1 MNSTNSSIEAR
12 ALEVSG
18 RQLQYPPAENMG
30 VVTVDN
36 FPMLGTLTA
45 LRFLEWVN
53 YNPEGVVS
61 LPTGKTPEYFIK
73 EVRRFLDNWE
83 QPEVQRELEEW
94 NFPAAAKPDMSGLHF
109 VQIDEF
115 YPINSHHTNSFHYY
129 VEKFY
134 IEGFG
139 LDPEKALLI
148 KSDRIGLPEGRTI
161 EDVWGEQE
169 VDLTLRYRSP
179 ESRQERLQKEVI
191 ERIDQWCMEYEE
203 RIRELGGIGF
213 FLGGIGPDGHIAFNV
228 RGSDMHSTT
237 RLTNLNYETQAAS
250 ASDLGGIEVARKR
263 RAITIGLSTVTYNPD
278 CTAIII
284 AAGET
289 KAHVVADAV
298 HREQDVHYPATVL
311 HELPHARF
319 FLTAGA
325 AKHLEARTLLSFQE
339 QEEVSEQEVEKVVID
354 ISLKTGKRIA
364 DLREEDY
371 RDDPFGA
378 ELLKKQSRPIK
389 DLNTTVEEALK
400 QKILAGMTN
409 RTHTRFLHTEPH
421 HDDVML
427 GYLPYVV
434 RNIRE
439 HSNYHQFA
447 TFTSGFTSVT
457 NRYMLH
463 LYSRLKETLRR
474 EKSYY
479 QKLVEDG
486 YFDLLDHRYWDR
498 DVWKYLD
505 GLAAQSAEQQHEG
518 VMRRLIR
525 DLMILF
531 EEQDL
536 DNLEDRVDELINYFS
551 TQYPGKKDLDYIQTL
566 KGMCREWESSCLWG
580 YFGWNSESI
589 EHLRLGFYKG
599 AIFTEEPTFRRDVMP
614 VVELLRRTRPDVLSV
629 ALDPEASG
637 PDTHYKVLQAVSE
650 ALQQYRQ
657 EKEQEVEILG
667 YRNVWYRF
675 HPSEANMFVP
685 VSLNM
690 LTLQHS
696 SFMNT
701 YISQKDASFPS
712 YEYDGPFSLLAQKI
726 QTEQYDMLKTCLG
739 REFFYDHRSALIRAT
754 RGFVFLKSMDEDSFL
769 ERSFELRRKAEN
781 R

>member
-1 MNSTNSSIEAR
+1 MKAESAIER
-12 ALEVSG
+12 HALEVSG
-18 RQLQYPPAENMG
+18 RELRYAPEEKLG
-30 VVTVDN
+30 IVTVDN

-45 LRFLEWVN
+45 LRFLEWVH
-53 YNPEGVVS
+53 YHPDGVIS

-73 EVRRFLDNWE
+73 EVRRFLENWE
-83 QPEVQRELEEW
+83 SLEVQRELQEW
-94 NFPAAAKPDMSGLHF
+94 GFPSSEKPEMGGLHF

-148 KSDRIGLPEGRTI
+148 KADQIGLPEGRTI
-161 EDVWGEQE
+161 EELWGEQE

-179 ESRQERLQKEVI
+179 LGRLEQEQKEVI
-191 ERIDQWCMEYEE
+191 ERIDQWCMEYEQ

-213 FLGGIGPDGHIAFNV
+213 FLGGIGPDGHVAFNV
-228 RGSDMHSTT
+228 RGSDMYSTT
-237 RLTNLNYETQAAS
+237 RLTNVNYETQAAS

-263 RAITIGLSTVTYNPD
+263 RVITIGLATITYNPE

-284 AAGET
+284 AAGEA
-289 KAHVVADAV
+289 KAKVVANAV
-298 HREQDVHYPATVL
+298 HRQQDVHYPATVL
-311 HELPHARF
+311 HDLQKARF

-325 AKHLEARTLLSFQE
+325 AKELTARSLLRFREREQL
-339 QEEVSEQEVEKVVID
+339 QEEDIEKVVVD
-354 ISLKTGKRIA
+354 LSLKTGKRLK
-364 DLREEDY
+364 DLKREDY
-371 RDDPFGA
+371 LQDRFGS
-378 ELLKKQSRPIK
+378 ELLAKQGDS
-389 DLNTTVEEALK
+389 VEELNRRVEETLK
-400 QKILAGMTN
+400 RKIEEGMKN
-409 RTHTRFLHTEPH
+409 RRHTRFLHTEPH

-439 HSNYHQFA
+439 HSNYHHFA

-457 NRYMLH
+457 NHYMLT
-463 LYSRLKETLRR
+463 LYRQLKETLRR
-474 EKSYY
+474 EKAWYRE
-479 QKLVEDG
+479 LVENG
-486 YFDLLDHRYWDR
+486 YFDLQEHRYWDR

-505 GLAAQSAEQQHEG
+505 GLAAQSEEQQQEG

-531 EEQDL
+531 EEEDL

-566 KGMCREWESSCLWG
+566 KGMCREWESACLWG

-599 AIFTEEPTFRRDVMP
+599 TIFTEEPTFRRDVLP
-614 VVELLRRTRPDVLSV
+614 VVDLLRRTCPDVLSV

-637 PDTHYKVLQAVSE
+637 PDTHYKVLQAVSQ
-650 ALQQYRQ
+650 ALQQYRE
-657 EKEQEVEILG
+657 EKEQEIEILG

-675 HPSEANMFVP
+675 HPSEANIFVP

-726 QTEQYDMLKTCLG
+726 QTEQYEMLKTCLG
-739 REFFYDHRSALIRAT
+739 REFFYDHSSALIRAT
-754 RGFVFLKSMDEDSFL
+754 RGFVFLKSMDEDAFL

>member
-1 MNSTNSSIEAR
+1 MISSIEQR
-12 ALEVSG
+12 ALELNG
-18 RQLQYPPAENMG
+18 RKLMYGPREKMG

-36 FPMLGTLTA
+36 FPTLGTLTA
-45 LRFLEWVN
+45 LRFLEWVHS
-53 YNPEGVVS
+53 NPEGVIS

-73 EVRRFLDNWE
+73 EVRRFLANWDT
-83 QPEVQRELEEW
+83 PEVQEELRQW
-94 NFPAAAKPDMSGLHF
+94 NFPAADKPDLSGLRF

-129 VEKFY
+129 VDKFY

-139 LDPEKALLI
+139 LDREKALLI
-148 KSDRIGLPEGRTI
+148 QADRIGLPEGRTI
-161 EDVWGEQE
+161 EDVWGDQE

-179 ESRQERLQKEVI
+179 ANSLERLQKEVI

-203 RIRELGGIGF
+203 KIREMGGIGF

-228 RGSDMHSTT
+228 RGSDMYSTT
-237 RLTNLNYETQAAS
+237 RLTNVNYETQAAS

-263 RAITIGLSTVTYNPD
+263 RVITIGLSTITCNPD
-278 CTAIII
+278 CTAVII

-289 KAHVVADAV
+289 KAQVVADAV
-298 HREQDVHYPATVL
+298 HREQDVHYPATAL
-311 HELPHARF
+311 HDLPNSRF

-325 AKHLEARTLLSFQE
+325 AKHLDERNLLVFREQE
-339 QEEVSEQEVEKVVID
+339 QVSEEEAEKVVID
-354 ISLKTGKRIA
+354 VSLGAGKKIA
-364 DLREEDY
+364 DLGEEDY
-371 RDDPFGA
+371 RADPFGA
-378 ELLKKQSRPIK
+378 ELLAKASRPVQE
-389 DLNTTVEEALK
+389 LNAAAESSLK
-400 QKILAGMTN
+400 NKILAGMNT

-427 GYLPYVV
+427 GYLPFVV

-439 HSNYHQFA
+439 HSNYHHFA

-457 NRYMLH
+457 NRYMLY
-463 LYSRLKETLRR
+463 LYTQLKETLRR
-474 EKSYY
+474 EKDYY
-479 QKLVEDG
+479 RELIERG
-486 YFDLLDHRYWDR
+486 YFDLQEHRYWDR

-505 GLAAQSAEQQHEG
+505 GLAARSDEQQHEG

-531 EEQDL
+531 EEEDL
-536 DNLEDRVDELINYFS
+536 DNLEDRVDELINYFT

-614 VVELLRRTRPDVLSV
+614 VLDLMRRTSPDVLSV

-650 ALQQYRQ
+650 ALQQYRE
-657 EKEQEVEILG
+657 EKEREIEILG

-675 HPSEANMFVP
+675 HPSEANIFVP

-701 YISQKDASFPS
+701 YISQKNASFPS

-726 QTEQYDMLKTCLG
+726 QTEQYEMLKTCLG
-739 REFFYDHRSALIRAT
+739 REFFYDHQSALIRAT